1 MDKDGKSTGPLV
13 GYRVL
18 EFANMISGPFCGQM
32 LADLGADVVKVEAPE
47 GDGFRALRPEH
58 GGLGAHFAHFNRGKR
73 SVTLNLKSQKDATAA
88 RELARK
94 ADVVVENFRPGV
106 MKRLGL
112 DYETLRELNPKLV
125 YLSITGFGDDGPY
138 AQRPAFDQVI
148 QAITGFMWT
157 QGEGLEPQPIRNP
170 VVDKVTSLTGC
181 NAVVTALLHRER
193 TGCGQHI
200 GVSLLDAYAAFMMP
214 GVTVN
219 ETFVDAGIPP
229 LPPRAVYRVVATQD
243 GHVIGNIHSNAQF
256 AGSAR
261 AFGRPE
267 LLEDPRFK
275 DPRSRQGHLA
285 EMWAELADAAR
296 HRTTEEILQAAVAEG
311 VPLAAVNT
319 LEEFLHDP
327 QVAHNEVF
335 VDYHDPRLGRIRQ
348 LNFPARF
355 SESRVDVNARAPM
368 LGEHTDEVFEDW
380 GREANKA
387 PC

>member
-1 MDKDGKSTGPLV
+1 MDKDGKSTGPLA

-32 LADLGADVVKVEAPE
+32 LADLGADVVKVESLE

-73 SVTLNLKSQKDATAA
+73 SVKLDLKSEKHVTVALD
-88 RELARK
+88 LVRK
-94 ADVVVENFRPGV
+94 ADVVIDNFRPGV

-112 DYETLRELNPKLV
+112 DYETLRHLNPEV
-125 YLSITGFGDDGPY
+125 VHLSITGFGEDGPY

-148 QAITGFMWT
+148 QAMTGFMWT
-157 QGEGLEPQPIRNP
+157 QGEGREPQPIRNP

-181 NAVVTALLHRER
+181 NAVVAALLHRER

-200 GVSLLDAYAAFMMP
+200 GVSLLDAYAAFLMA
-214 GVTVN
+214 GLTVN

-229 LPPRAVYRVVATQD
+229 LPPRAAYRVVSTRD

-256 AGSAR
+256 AGCAR

-267 LLEDPRFK
+267 LLDDPRFK
-275 DPRSRQGHLA
+275 DPRSRQGNLA
-285 EMWAELADAAR
+285 AMWSELADAAH
-296 HRTTEEILQAAVAEG
+296 HRTTDEILQAAIAEG

-335 VDYHDPRLGRIRQ
+335 VDYHDAKLGRIRQ

-355 SESRVDVNARAPM
+355 SKSPVNVNARAPM
-368 LGEHTDEVFEDW
+368 LGEHTDEVFADW
-380 GREANKA
+380 GREDNV

>member
-1 MDKDGKSTGPLV
+1 MDKDGKSTGPLA

-32 LADLGADVVKVEAPE
+32 LADLGADVVKVESPD

-58 GGLGAHFAHFNRGKR
+58 GGLGAHFVHFNRGKR
-73 SVTLNLKSQKDATAA
+73 SVTLNLKAEKDVTAA
-88 RELARK
+88 RNLIRK
-94 ADVVVENFRPGV
+94 ADVVIENFRPDV

-112 DYETLRELNPKLV
+112 DYATLRELNPKLI

-157 QGEGLEPQPIRNP
+157 QGEELEPQPIRNP

-181 NAVVTALLHRER
+181 NAVVAALLHRER

-200 GVSLLDAYAAFMMP
+200 GVSLLDAYAAFVMP

-229 LPPRAVYRVVATQD
+229 LPPRAVYRVIATRD

-267 LLEDPRFK
+267 LLEDPRFR
-275 DPRSRQGHLA
+275 DPRSRQAHLA
-285 EMWAELADAAR
+285 EMWAALADAAR
-296 HRTTEEILQAAVAEG
+296 HRSTDEILQAAVAEG

-319 LEEFLHDP
+319 LEEFLQDP

-355 SESRVDVNARAPM
+355 SESRVNVNARAPM
-368 LGEHTDEVFEDW
+368 LGEHTDEVFADW
-380 GREANKA
+380 GLEAKE

>member
-1 MDKDGKSTGPLV
+1 MDIDGKSSGPMS

-47 GDGFRALRPEH
+47 GDGFRALHPEH
-58 GGLGAHFAHFNRGKR
+58 GGLGAHFLHFNRGKR
-73 SVTLNLKSQKDATAA
+73 SVVLDLKSQKDVAA
-88 RELARK
+88 ASELVRK
-94 ADVVVENFRPGV
+94 ADVVIENFRPGV

-112 DYETLRELNPKLV
+112 DYETLKVLNSKLV

-157 QGEGLEPQPIRNP
+157 QGEGLEPHPIRNP

-193 TGCGQHI
+193 TGFGQHV
-200 GVSLLDAYAAFMMP
+200 GVSLIDAYAAFMMP

-219 ETFVDAGIPP
+219 ETFLDAGMPP
-229 LPPRAVYRVVATQD
+229 LPPRAVYRVIATRD

-261 AFGRPE
+261 AFGRPD
-267 LLEDPRFK
+267 LLEDARFK
-275 DPRSRQGHLA
+275 DPRSRQAHLA

-296 HRTTEEILQAAVAEG
+296 HRTTDEILMAAVAES
-311 VPLAAVNT
+311 VPLAAVKT

-327 QVAHNEVF
+327 QVIHNEVF
-335 VDYHDPRLGRIRQ
+335 VEYHDPRLGRIRQ
-348 LNFPARF
+348 LNFPIRF
-355 SESRVDVNARAPM
+355 SESQVNVDARAPM
-368 LGEHTDEVFEDW
+368 LGEHTEQVFKDW
-380 GREANKA
+380 GKESNA
-387 PC
+387 P